1 MKEVFIPTQ
10 NFQKLQALCSD
21 LLTTQLGLEMAKVIG
36 PAGRGKSF
44 AADKVF
50 TMMGSDVVYIRFIE
64 TMTHVGLVR
73 ELAFALGGSRPRATQ
88 FCLDVIRT
96 ELKNRRKVLLVDECD
111 RMSLRHLNTL
121 RDIHDICKTPVVM
134 IGEDAL
140 EQKLA
145 AERRL
150 ESRVAAGLRFDP
162 ISAGEVAV
170 FYKMALDQMV
180 TAKQA
185 ERLARHS
192 DGDFRCVVNDAVQI
206 ERWMRASGI
215 SEITD
220 DLIRE
225 ICGNGEENGGARKG
239 ILKPV

>member
-21 LLTTQLGLEMAKVIG
+21 LLKTQLGLEMAKVIG

-50 TMMGSDVVYIRFIE
+50 TMMGSDVVYVRFIE

-73 ELAFALGGSRPRATQ
+73 ELAFALGGSRPRSTQ
-88 FCLDVIRT
+88 LSIDKIRS
-96 ELKNRRKVLLVDECD
+96 ELKTRRKVLMVDECD
-111 RMSLRHLNTL
+111 RMTLRHLNTL

-140 EQKLA
+140 EQKLL

-150 ESRVAAGLRFDP
+150 GSRVSAGLRFDP
-162 ISAGEVAV
+162 ISPGEVAV
-170 FYKMALDQMV
+170 YYKMALDQAI
-180 TAKQA
+180 TPKQA

-192 DGDFRCVVNDAVQI
+192 DGDFRMVVNDALNI
-206 ERWMRASGI
+206 ERRMKASGI
-215 SEITD
+215 GQIADE
-220 DLIRE
+220 LIGE
-225 ICGNGEENGGARKG
+225 VCGNGGGNGEARQDFRKS
-239 ILKPV
+239 V